1 MIKFNLLFTI
11 LTVEQ
16 NNFTTMN
23 PDDRKLYKKS
33 GGFCSKMISE
43 TSIFFLTKIAIIEKY
58 RNVVKYATQK
68 TLNSILECTGVK
80 LICPDYYK
88 SFDRRT
94 YLTRDQK
101 AVFHFKKL
109 LTI

>member
-1 MIKFNLLFTI
+1 MIENYIKNQEVFVPKWSL
-11 LTVEQ
+11 
-16 NNFTTMN
+16 
-23 PDDRKLYKKS
+23 KY
-33 GGFCSKMISE
+33 
-43 TSIFFLTKIAIIEKY
+43 FFLSKIAIIEKY